1 MPADKLLSL
10 YGLKFNPFRPGAP
23 PEALYV
29 TPSVDAFCRRVELTI
44 ADGGFAMV
52 TGVPGSGKSDVL
64 RITEHRL
71 SRLPDVTVRTIDRP
85 QSGVTDFYREL
96 GEMYGISLRASN
108 RWGGFKA
115 LRTAWSNH
123 ICQSLTRPIL
133 IIDEAQEMQDCVF
146 SELRLL
152 TSKDFD
158 SKSLLCVVF
167 AGDQRLPDRLKSPEL
182 SPLESRLRKRLVLTA
197 APPDELQ
204 SCLDHLLDAAG
215 NPGLMTPELK
225 RTLAEHATGNY
236 RVMMNA
242 AYELLAVAADRELP
256 RLDEK
261 LYLEVFH
268 PSPPA
273 KTPHR
278 KR

>member
-23 PEALYV
+23 PDALYV
-29 TPSVDAFCRRVELTI
+29 TPAVNAFCRRVELTI
-44 ADGGFAMV
+44 VDGGFAMV

-64 RITEHRL
+64 RIVEHRL
-71 SRLPDVTVRTIDRP
+71 SQLPEVAVRTIDRP
-85 QSGVTDFYREL
+85 QSGVTDFYREV
-96 GEMYGISLRASN
+96 GEMYGLDLRPSN

-115 LRTAWSNH
+115 LRAAWATH
-123 ICQSLTRPIL
+123 ISQSLMRPIL
-133 IIDEAQEMQDCVF
+133 IIDEAQEMQENVF

-158 SKSLLCVVF
+158 SKSLLCVIF
-167 AGDQRLPDRLKSPEL
+167 AGDQRLPERLKSPAL
-182 SPLESRLRKRLVLTA
+182 IPLESRIRKRLLLAT
-197 APPDELQ
+197 APPDELV

-215 NPGLMTPELK
+215 NPALLTSELK

-236 RVMMNA
+236 RVMMITA
-242 AYELLAVAADRELP
+242 DELLAVAADRELP
-256 RLDEK
+256 KLDEK
-261 LYLEVFH
+261 LYLEVFR
-268 PSPPA
+268 PP
-273 KTPHR
+273 TPTKAQSR